1 MNALLLDAG
10 NSRIKWAL
18 VREGRLGP
26 LQAAEVG
33 DADALG
39 EWLERAPEIERVL
52 ASSVAGPEVERALG
66 NALRRGGVPAAEFM
80 QSSARAAGVSNG
92 YRNPQ
97 QLGVDRWVGAVAA
110 WNLAGCYRAVCAIS
124 IGTALTIDV
133 VDHDGVHRGGLIAP
147 SPTLMLQS
155 LLRDTA
161 GIAAHAAD
169 APKARKKPGKDE
181 AALKMLATD
190 TRQAIELGCLSTAA
204 ALIDRTVTD
213 VTRALRGRP
222 VVFLTGGGAD
232 AVAPLIRSACKR
244 RDDLVLRGL
253 AVLGGIPLRR
263 GG

>member
-10 NSRIKWAL
+10 NSRVKWAL
-18 VREGRLGP
+18 VREGRIGS

-66 NALRRGGVPAAEFM
+66 NALRRGGAPAAEFM

-147 SPTLMLQS
+147 SPTLMLTCERPAVPLAPTVTFPPWRES
-155 LLRDTA
+155 LLPER
-161 GIAAHAAD
+161 
-169 APKARKKPGKDE
+169 P
-181 AALKMLATD
+181 
-190 TRQAIELGCLSTAA
+190 
-204 ALIDRTVTD
+204 DRVT
-213 VTRALRGRP
+213 T
-222 VVFLTGGGAD
+222 T
-232 AVAPLIRSACKR
+232 S
-244 RDDLVLRGL
+244 
-253 AVLGGIPLRR
+253 
-263 GG
+263 

>member
-66 NALRRGGVPAAEFM
+66 NALRRGGAPAAEFM

-110 WNLAGCYRAVCAIS
+110 WNLAGCYRTVCAIS

-147 SPTLMLQS
+147 SPTL
-155 LLRDTA
+155 
-161 GIAAHAAD
+161 
-169 APKARKKPGKDE
+169 
-181 AALKMLATD
+181 
-190 TRQAIELGCLSTAA
+190 
-204 ALIDRTVTD
+204 
-213 VTRALRGRP
+213 
-222 VVFLTGGGAD
+222 
-232 AVAPLIRSACKR
+232 
-244 RDDLVLRGL
+244 
-253 AVLGGIPLRR
+253 
-263 GG
+263 